1 MTIQT
6 TGLAIT
12 VQDLDDGHIQEEYCQ
27 PSNLIFIIEQLKAD
41 NYRILSIENTIYEE
55 HYYTDDV
62 NNDWF

>member
-12 VQDLDDGHIQEEYCQ
+12 VQCLEDGHIQEEYCQ
-27 PSNLIFIIEQLKAD
+27 PCNLLFIIEQLKAD
-41 NYRILSIENTIYEE
+41 NYRVINIENTVYEE
-55 HYYTDDV
+55 HYYTEDV